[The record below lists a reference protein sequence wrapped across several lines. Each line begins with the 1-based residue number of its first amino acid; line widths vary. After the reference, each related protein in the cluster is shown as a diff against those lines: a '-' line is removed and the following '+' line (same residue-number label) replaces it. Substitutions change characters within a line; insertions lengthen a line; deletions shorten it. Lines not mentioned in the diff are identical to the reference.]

1 MLQFENLL
9 LRKAKVED
17 ALQLVSWWNDGEVMS
32 HAGFPNGVGVQVD
45 EVVALIKK
53 NSENR
58 CQYILDIDG
67 VPVGEMHYRKKEDI
81 CAEIGIKICD
91 KKLHNKGMG
100 KKALSLLINHLFDTH
115 KCQMLLVNVSK
126 KNKMAQH
133 VYEQLGFK
141 EKNALKKISDKYL
154 DKNSSIKYELLPTD
168 FVDYL
173 K

>member
-1 MLQFENLL
+1 MLKYENLL
-9 LRKAKVED
+9 LRKAEVED
-17 ALQLVSWWNDGEVMS
+17 ALQLVSWWNDGEVMA

-53 NSENR
+53 NSKNR

-67 VPVGEMHYRKKEDI
+67 IPVGEMHYRKKEDVS
-81 CAEIGIKICD
+81 AEIGIKICN
-91 KKLHNKGMG
+91 KNLHNKGMG
-100 KKALSLLINHLFDTH
+100 KKALSLLINHLFDEH
-115 KCQMLLVNVSK
+115 QCQTLLVNVSK
-126 KNKMAQH
+126 KNKVAQH

-154 DKNSSIKYELLPTD
+154 DKNSSVKYELSSVD
-168 FVDYL
+168 FVSYL